1 MAGPDDAVAALARER
16 WRALV
21 GYGYVLSGSV
31 AEAEDLAQ
39 EALVRT
45 VVRTREGV
53 DLQAAEAYVRR
64 AMATLYLDRGR
75 RAGRWSR
82 VRHLVA
88 VDDEPRG
95 PDGRDPGA
103 VTAERDAVRRALD
116 HLRPRER
123 ACVVLRH
130 LEDLSVSETAE
141 VLGISAGAVK
151 RYTSEGLSRLE
162 AGLGPITG
170 TDRETTTVER
180 RAGR

>member
-1 MAGPDDAVAALARER
+1 MSGPDDAVAALARER

-31 AEAEDLAQ
+31 AEGEDLAQ

-45 VVRTREGV
+45 VIRTRDGV
-53 DLQAAEAYVRR
+53 DLQSAEAYVRR

-75 RAGRWSR
+75 RTGRWGR
-82 VRHLVA
+82 VRHLLA
-88 VDDEPRG
+88 VGDEQHATE
-95 PDGRDPGA
+95 GRDPA
-103 VTAERDAVRRALD
+103 DVTAEQDAVRRALD
-116 HLRPRER
+116 GLAPRER

-130 LEDLSVSETAE
+130 LDDLSVAETAD
-141 VLGISAGAVK
+141 VLGISPGAVK

-162 AGLGPITG
+162 ARLGPLTG
-170 TDRETTTVER
+170 TDSDTTTVER